1 MTLGGGT
8 PRKFDSSFQCRM
20 GIPDTKVFKKQNYEL
35 NNFTCDEKGVDGANV
50 EGVKEVS
57 AWDLLPQVDVECSGD
72 RRIGISECAGNLSFH
87 AASSCRYRA
96 AQALGS
102 GALRGPGDG

>member
-1 MTLGGGT
+1 
-8 PRKFDSSFQCRM
+8 M
-20 GIPDTKVFKKQNYEL
+20 GIRDAKVLKKQSCEL
-35 NNFTCDEKGVDGANV
+35 NNSTCDEKGVDGAND
-50 EGVKEVS
+50 EGVKDVS

-72 RRIGISECAGNLSFH
+72 RRIGISECAGSLSPH

-102 GALRGPGDG
+102 GALRGLGDG